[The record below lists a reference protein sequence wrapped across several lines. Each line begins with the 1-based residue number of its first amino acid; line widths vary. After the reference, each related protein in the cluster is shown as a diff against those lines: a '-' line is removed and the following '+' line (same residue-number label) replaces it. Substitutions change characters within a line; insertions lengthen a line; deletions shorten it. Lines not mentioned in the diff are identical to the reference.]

1 MLDGGGREREAR
13 YPHYSIACAV
23 KLMTCC
29 HLRDGNMGRV
39 GTFIYP
45 PRCGGP
51 EVLEAVYLDGGLSG
65 E

>member
-13 YPHYSIACAV
+13 CPHYSITCAM

-39 GTFIYP
+39 GPFIYP
-45 PRCGGP
+45 PRYGGAK
-51 EVLEAVYLDGGLSG
+51 VLEAVYLHGGLSM